1 MATSK
6 KMRKE
11 KDYLGEVEVPA
22 AAYYGVQTQRAV
34 RNYPISGLRV
44 SPFLVRA
51 AGCIKKAAAQT
62 NGAAGRLPPKVAAAI
77 AEAADDVISL
87 KLLDQFVVDAFQSG
101 AGVSFHMNVNEVVA
115 NRAIEILGGWR
126 GDYSLVHPND
136 HVNLGQSTNDVVP
149 TSMRLAALMLLR
161 EAEPVFR
168 EAVSAL
174 RAKAG
179 EFGSIVKAGRTH
191 MMDAVPLTLGQ
202 EFGGYASAIERG
214 ANAVQESSKH
224 LRALGIGA
232 SAVGT
237 GVNTFGGYREE
248 VVRRLSE
255 LTELELQP
263 APDLFEATQSLA
275 PFAILSGALKAL
287 ALECIRIGNDFRLL
301 NSGPVTGFGEIR
313 LPALQPGSSIMP
325 GKVNPVMPEMLAMV
339 GFQVVGNDAA
349 ISLAV
354 QAGQLELNVMM
365 PLVAHNLLQSLQIL
379 PNALSA
385 FTTKCVAGV
394 VADAE
399 RCRSY
404 AESTPALATILDTVC
419 GYQKAA
425 EIVKRSA
432 AGGKSIREVALELG
446 YVTREQADKLL
457 SPEALLRPE
466 SEHPARRA

>member
-1 MATSK
+1 
-6 KMRKE
+6 
-11 KDYLGEVEVPA
+11 
-22 AAYYGVQTQRAV
+22 
-34 RNYPISGLRV
+34 
-44 SPFLVRA
+44 
-51 AGCIKKAAAQT
+51 
-62 NGAAGRLPPKVAAAI
+62 
-77 AEAADDVISL
+77 
-87 KLLDQFVVDAFQSG
+87 
-101 AGVSFHMNVNEVVA
+101 
-115 NRAIEILGGWR
+115 
-126 GDYSLVHPND
+126 
-136 HVNLGQSTNDVVP
+136 
-149 TSMRLAALMLLR
+149 MLLR

-174 RAKAG
+174 RAKAD
-179 EFGSIVKAGRTH
+179 EFQGVVKAGRTH

-202 EFGGYASAIERG
+202 EFGGYASAIERA
-214 ANAVQESSKH
+214 ANAVRESSAH

-237 GVNTFGGYREE
+237 GVNTFSGYREE
-248 VVRRLSE
+248 VVRRLRD
-255 LTELELQP
+255 LTALELQP

-301 NSGPVTGFGEIR
+301 SSGPVTGLGEIR

-379 PNALSA
+379 PNAIGA
-385 FTTKCVAGV
+385 FTAKCVAGV
-394 VADAE
+394 SADAE
-399 RCRSY
+399 RCRRY
-404 AESTPALATILDTVC
+404 AEATPALATILDTVC

-425 EIVKRSA
+425 EIVKRSL
-432 AGGKSIREVALELG
+432 AGGKSIRETALELG
-446 YVTREQADKLL
+446 YVTREQAEKLL
-457 SPEALLRPE
+457 SPEALIRPE
-466 SEHPARRA
+466 SKRRAR

>member
-1 MATSK
+1 M
-6 KMRKE
+6 
-11 KDYLGEVEVPA
+11 
-22 AAYYGVQTQRAV
+22 
-34 RNYPISGLRV
+34 
-44 SPFLVRA
+44 RA
-51 AGCIKKAAAQT
+51 AGCVKKAAAQT
-62 NGAAGRLPPKVAAAI
+62 NGAAGRLPPKVADAI

-101 AGVSFHMNVNEVVA
+101 AGVSFHMNVNEVIA
-115 NRAIEILGGWR
+115 NRAIEILGGRR
-126 GDYSLVHPND
+126 GDYALVHPND

-149 TSMRLAALMLLR
+149 TAMRLAALMLLR

-168 EAVSAL
+168 EAVRAL
-174 RAKAG
+174 RAKAE
-179 EFGSIVKAGRTH
+179 EFKGIVKAGRTH

-202 EFGGYASAIERG
+202 EFGGYASAIER
-214 ANAVQESSKH
+214 AAHAVRESALH

-237 GVNTFGGYREE
+237 GVNTFSGYREE
-248 VVRRLSE
+248 VVRRLRD
-255 LTELELQP
+255 LTALELEP

-287 ALECIRIGNDFRLL
+287 ALECIRVGNDFRLL
-301 NSGPVTGFGEIR
+301 SSGPVTGLGEIR

-379 PNALSA
+379 PNAIGGVHREMRRGRRRRRGALPPLRREHARAGHDPRHGLRLSE
-385 FTTKCVAGV
+385 GRR
-394 VADAE
+394 D
-399 RCRSY
+399 RQ
-404 AESTPALATILDTVC
+404 ALARGRQVHPRNGARAGLRHARA
-419 GYQKAA
+419 GRKAP
-425 EIVKRSA
+425 VPRSA
-432 AGGKSIREVALELG
+432 DPPRERTPRAVKNSSITTTRVFTATKGRALREDRYGNSLFLVF
-446 YVTREQADKLL
+446 VI
-457 SPEALLRPE
+457 
-466 SEHPARRA
+466 